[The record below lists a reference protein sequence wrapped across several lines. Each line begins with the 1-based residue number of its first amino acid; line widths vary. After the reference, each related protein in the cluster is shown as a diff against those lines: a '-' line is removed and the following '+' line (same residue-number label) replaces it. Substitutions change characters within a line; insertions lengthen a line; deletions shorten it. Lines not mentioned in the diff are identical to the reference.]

1 MGRKA
6 GSCWWQM
13 PSAPLSLPGP
23 VSSVL
28 SPAEAH
34 GSTPGPPPAPPAAAA
49 LSGDL
54 WAGHRG
60 SRVTLPKNRAP
71 THLTHRIHTCTHSEA
86 EKPVNEQ
93 LIHQKFRV
101 NLKTRIEIEPW
112 IRRFRAEGTVDYSQL
127 TFDPGQNELI
137 VGARPKKGF
146 LLFIKI
152 ELITSP
158 NLLELHPGLNR
169 DASVSSHSPKTCSQ
183 KPSLQAASGGPLID
197 TDLVNLRPLHLLCYV
212 KLKQEA
218 EWHCD
223 KFTKGACF
231 SRGKSEEECQNYIRV
246 LLVNGERLFTCGTNA
261 FTPIC
266 TNRTLTNLTEIHD
279 QISGMARCP
288 YNPLHNSTALIT
300 SSGELYAATAMDFSG
315 RDPAIYR
322 SLGGLPPLRTA
333 QYNSKWLNGTVGG
346 GLGWGWVEAEPN
358 FVSSYDI
365 GNFTYFF
372 FRENAVEH
380 DCGRTVFSRAARVC
394 KNDIGG
400 RFLLEDTWTTFMKA
414 RLNCSRPGEIPFSYN
429 ELQGTFF
436 LPELELLYGIF
447 TTNVNSIAASAVC
460 AFNLSA
466 ITQVFSGPFKYQENS
481 RSAWLPYPNPNPDF
495 QCGTIDYGSY
505 VNLTE
510 RNLQDAQ
517 KFILMH
523 EVIQPI
529 VPVPYFME
537 DNVRFS
543 HVAVDVVQGKDMLY
557 HIIYLATGAR
567 GYYYHMQDYGTIK
580 KVLSPLNQTTGS
592 CLLDEIELFPP
603 RRRQPILSLLIL
615 HSRSELFVGVRD
627 QVIKI
632 PLIRCN
638 FHKTRDACVGARDP
652 YCGWDL
658 VLKKC
663 TMLEDSVSM
672 SQWEQSITRC
682 PVRNV
687 TVDGHFGPWSS
698 WRSCSHSDGGS
709 VGSCQCRT
717 RACNNPSP
725 QCGGQQCQGTSV
737 EVANCS
743 RNGAWTPWTAWAPC
757 STSCGI
763 GFQVRQRSCSNPTPR
778 HGGRVCVGQ
787 NREERYCNEHLPCP
801 PHIYWS
807 AWSPWERCTV
817 PCGGGIQSRR
827 RTCENGNECPGC
839 SVVDANDGEA
849 QVADSLDFPACATPA
864 VLVKAIAHCG
874 FKLSL
879 THMTGMCFTSAVC
892 VLAETNVAVTTCY
905 PPQEYQSCNT
915 LPCPDLKKT
924 TPWTP
929 WTPVNI
935 SDNGGHYEQ
944 RFRYTCKARVAEP
957 GLLEVGRQRIEMRYC
972 SSDGSTGCS
981 TDAQEVSSNC
991 PCVSDLL
998 RSGRITGLTV
1008 NGGWSAWSSW
1018 SQCSRDCSSGIRSR
1032 KRTCT
1037 NPKPKYGG
1045 TSCLGPAQEYQEC
1058 NTTPCPVDGSWSC
1071 WSPWSKCSVTCGGG
1085 HYIRTRTCSNPPPAY
1100 GGDIC
1105 LGLHTEEAL
1114 CNTQPCPE
1122 SWSDWSE
1129 WSHCDSSGVQV
1140 RLRHCDVLFP
1150 TGNQCAGNTSES
1162 RACLTDS
1169 NYIPDFNVFHMIAV
1183 GLSSS
1188 ILGCLVTLLVYT
1200 YCQRYQ
1206 QQSHDA
1212 TVIHPISAAPLNT
1225 SITNHINKL
1234 DKYDSVEAIK
1244 AFNKNNLILEE
1255 RNKYFNPQL
1264 AGKTYT
1270 NAYFTDVNTYDDY

>member
-1 MGRKA
+1 LVQLLMSA
-6 GSCWWQM
+6 G
-13 PSAPLSLPGP
+13 A
-23 VSSVL
+23 VL
-28 SPAEAH
+28 S
-34 GSTPGPPPAPPAAAA
+34 
-49 LSGDL
+49 
-54 WAGHRG
+54 
-60 SRVTLPKNRAP
+60 
-71 THLTHRIHTCTHSEA
+71 
-86 EKPVNEQ
+86 
-93 LIHQKFRV
+93 
-101 NLKTRIEIEPW
+101 
-112 IRRFRAEGTVDYSQL
+112 
-127 TFDPGQNELI
+127 
-137 VGARPKKGF
+137 
-146 LLFIKI
+146 
-152 ELITSP
+152 SP
-158 NLLELHPGLNR
+158 
-169 DASVSSHSPKTCSQ
+169 Q
-183 KPSLQAASGGPLID
+183 
-197 TDLVNLRPLHLLCYV
+197 
-212 KLKQEA
+212 
-218 EWHCD
+218 
-223 KFTKGACF
+223 
-231 SRGKSEEECQNYIRV
+231 EECQNYIRV
-246 LLVNGERLFTCGTNA
+246 LLVNGDRLFTCGTNA

-333 QYNSKWLNGTVGG
+333 QYNSKWLN
-346 GLGWGWVEAEPN
+346 EPN

-414 RLNCSRPGEIPFSYN
+414 RLNCSRPGEIPFNYN
-429 ELQGTFF
+429 ELQGTFY

-466 ITQVFSGPFKYQENS
+466 ITQVFGGPFKYQENS

-517 KFILMH
+517 KFLLMN
-523 EVIQPI
+523 EVVQP
-529 VPVPYFME
+529 VQPVPYFME
-537 DNVRFS
+537 DNIRFS
-543 HVAVDVVQGKDMLY
+543 HVAVDVVQGKDMLF
-557 HIIYLATGAR
+557 HIIYLAT
-567 GYYYHMQDYGTIK
+567 DYGTIR
-580 KVLSPLNQTTGS
+580 KVLSPLNQSMGS

-603 RRRQPILSLLIL
+603 RRRQPIRSLLIL
-615 HSRSELFVGVRD
+615 HSSSELYVGVRD

-632 PLIRCN
+632 PLMRCN
-638 FHKTRDACVGARDP
+638 FHKTREACVGARDP

-658 VLKKC
+658 VLRKC
-663 TMLEDSVSM
+663 ATLEESVSM
-672 SQWEQSITRC
+672 SQWEQSITKC

-687 TVDGHFGPWSS
+687 TVDGGFGSWSG
-698 WRSCSHSDGGS
+698 WGGCSNTDGGS
-709 VGSCQCRT
+709 AGSCLCRT
-717 RACNNPSP
+717 RACDNPTP
-725 QCGGQQCQGTSV
+725 QCGGQSCHGLNV

-743 RNGAWTPWTAWAPC
+743 RNGAWTPWTLWAPC

-801 PHIYWS
+801 PHVYWS
-807 AWSPWERCTV
+807 AWSAWERCTV

-839 SVVDANDGEA
+839 A
-849 QVADSLDFPACATPA
+849 
-864 VLVKAIAHCG
+864 
-874 FKLSL
+874 
-879 THMTGMCFTSAVC
+879 
-892 VLAETNVAVTTCY
+892 
-905 PPQEYQSCNT
+905 QEYQSCNT

-944 RFRYTCKARVAEP
+944 RFRYTCKARVPDPA
-957 GLLEVGRQRIEMRYC
+957 LLEVGRQRIEMRYC

-981 TDAQEVSSNC
+981 TDE
-991 PCVSDLL
+991 LL
-998 RSGRITGLTV
+998 LSGKISGHTV
-1008 NGGWSAWSSW
+1008 NGGWTSWSSW
-1018 SQCSRDCSSGIRSR
+1018 SQCSRDCSRGIRSR

-1037 NPKPKYGG
+1037 SPEPRHGG
-1045 TSCLGPAQEYQEC
+1045 QTCLGAAQEYQEC
-1058 NTTPCPVDGSWSC
+1058 NVTPCPVDGSWSC
-1071 WSPWSKCSVTCGGG
+1071 WSGWSKCSVTCGGG
-1085 HYIRTRTCSNPPPAY
+1085 HYMRTRTCNNPPPAY

-1114 CNTQPCPE
+1114 CNTQSCPE
-1122 SWSDWSE
+1122 SWSNWSE
-1129 WSHCDSSGVQV
+1129 WSQCDSAGSQLRV
-1140 RLRHCDVLFP
+1140 RHCDILFP
-1150 TGNQCAGNTSES
+1150 TGNQCSGNHTET
-1162 RACLTDS
+1162 RACPPDS
-1169 NYIPDFNVFHMIAV
+1169 NFIPVSIARSSQEERRCGDFNLFHMIAV

-1188 ILGCLVTLLVYT
+1188 IMGCLVTLLVYT

-1244 AFNKNNLILEE
+1244 VCILSHSVAF
-1255 RNKYFNPQL
+1255 
-1264 AGKTYT
+1264 
-1270 NAYFTDVNTYDDY
+1270 

>member
-1 MGRKA
+1 NARRLA
-6 GSCWWQM
+6 GFNGCGSVWVTDH
-13 PSAPLSLPGP
+13 SLLSL
-23 VSSVL
+23 L
-28 SPAEAH
+28 QFA
-34 GSTPGPPPAPPAAAA
+34 
-49 LSGDL
+49 
-54 WAGHRG
+54 
-60 SRVTLPKNRAP
+60 
-71 THLTHRIHTCTHSEA
+71 
-86 EKPVNEQ
+86 
-93 LIHQKFRV
+93 
-101 NLKTRIEIEPW
+101 EIEPW
-112 IRRFRAEGTVDYSQL
+112 IYRFNSEGTVDYSQL

-137 VGARPKKGF
+137 VGARNH
-146 LLFIKI
+146 LFRLRL
-152 ELITSP
+152 EDLSLI
-158 NLLELHPGLNR
+158 
-169 DASVSSHSPKTCSQ
+169 
-183 KPSLQAASGGPLID
+183 
-197 TDLVNLRPLHLLCYV
+197 
-212 KLKQEA
+212 QEA

-223 KFTKGACF
+223 EFTKGACF
-231 SRGKSEEECQNYIRV
+231 SRGKSEEDCQNYIRV
-246 LLVNGERLFTCGTNA
+246 LLVNGDRLFTCGTNA

-288 YNPLHNSTALIT
+288 YNPVHNSTALIT

-333 QYNSKWLNGTVGG
+333 QYNSKWLN
-346 GLGWGWVEAEPN
+346 EPN

-447 TTNVNSIAASAVC
+447 TTNVNSMAASAVC

-481 RSAWLPYPNPNPDF
+481 RSAWLPYTNPNPDF

-523 EVIQPI
+523 EVVQP
-529 VPVPYFME
+529 VSPVPYFME

-543 HVAVDVVQGKDMLY
+543 HVAVDVVQGKDMLF
-557 HIIYLATGAR
+557 HIIYLAT
-567 GYYYHMQDYGTIK
+567 DYGTIK
-580 KVLSPLNQTTGS
+580 KVLSPLNRTMGS
-592 CLLDEIELFPP
+592 CLLDEIELLPP
-603 RRRQPILSLLIL
+603 QERQPIRSLLIL

-632 PLIRCN
+632 PLMRCN
-638 FHKTRDACVGARDP
+638 FHKSRDACVGARDP

-663 TMLEDSVSM
+663 TTLEESLSM
-672 SQWEQSITRC
+672 SQWEQRITEC

-687 TVDGHFGPWSS
+687 TVDGGFGPWSG
-698 WRSCSHSDGGS
+698 WKPCSHSDGGS
-709 VGSCQCRT
+709 VGACVCRT
-717 RACNNPSP
+717 RACDHPAP
-725 QCGGQQCQGTSV
+725 QCGGQQCRGISV

-743 RNGAWTPWTAWAPC
+743 RNGAWTPWTSWAPC

-801 PHIYWS
+801 PHVYWS
-807 AWSPWERCTV
+807 SWSPWERCSV

-839 SVVDANDGEA
+839 S
-849 QVADSLDFPACATPA
+849 
-864 VLVKAIAHCG
+864 
-874 FKLSL
+874 
-879 THMTGMCFTSAVC
+879 
-892 VLAETNVAVTTCY
+892 
-905 PPQEYQSCNT
+905 QEYQSCNT

-944 RFRYTCKARVAEP
+944 RFRYTCKAQVP
-957 GLLEVGRQRIEMRYC
+957 DPSLLEVGRQRIEMRYC

-981 TDAQEVSSNC
+981 TDG
-991 PCVSDLL
+991 DLL

-1018 SQCSRDCSSGIRSR
+1018 SQCSRDCSQGIRTR

-1045 TSCLGPAQEYQEC
+1045 IACLGSAQEFQEC
-1058 NTTPCPVDGSWSC
+1058 NVTPCPVDGSWSC
-1071 WSPWSKCSVTCGGG
+1071 WSAWSKCSVSCGGG
-1085 HYIRTRTCSNPPPAY
+1085 HYMRTRTCSNPPPAY

-1129 WSHCDSSGVQV
+1129 WSPCDSSGFQTRV
-1140 RLRHCDVLFP
+1140 RHCDVLFP
-1150 TGNQCAGNTSES
+1150 MGNQCSGNSSEMRS
-1162 RACLTDS
+1162 CLPDS
-1169 NYIPDFNVFHMIAV
+1169 NFIPEIPIARSSHDDRRCGDFNVFHMIAV

-1264 AGKTYT
+1264 TGKTYT
-1270 NAYFTDVNTYDDY
+1270 NTFFTDVNTYDDY

>member
-1 MGRKA
+1 MA
-6 GSCWWQM
+6 
-13 PSAPLSLPGP
+13 
-23 VSSVL
+23 
-28 SPAEAH
+28 
-34 GSTPGPPPAPPAAAA
+34 PPPA
-49 LSGDL
+49 
-54 WAGHRG
+54 HRLLLLLLLPTAVFCWG
-60 SRVTLPKNRAP
+60 STGVPESPCQKTEHPL
-71 THLTHRIHTCTHSEA
+71 ISHT
-86 EKPVNEQ
+86 
-93 LIHQKFRV
+93 
-101 NLKTRIEIEPW
+101 EIEPW

-137 VGARPKKGF
+137 VGARNH
-146 LLFIKI
+146 LF
-152 ELITSP
+152 
-158 NLLELHPGLNR
+158 R
-169 DASVSSHSPKTCSQ
+169 
-183 KPSLQAASGGPLID
+183 
-197 TDLVNLRPLHLLCYV
+197 LHLEDLA
-212 KLKQEA
+212 LIQEA

-223 KFTKGACF
+223 EFTKGACF

-246 LLVNGERLFTCGTNA
+246 LLVNGDRLFTCGTNA

-333 QYNSKWLNGTVGG
+333 QYNSKWLN
-346 GLGWGWVEAEPN
+346 EPN

-557 HIIYLATGAR
+557 HIIYLAT
-567 GYYYHMQDYGTIK
+567 DYGTIK

-638 FHKTRDACVGARDP
+638 FHKSREACVGARDP

-663 TMLEDSVSM
+663 VMLEDSVSM
-672 SQWEQSITRC
+672 SQWEQSITKC

-687 TVDGHFGPWSS
+687 TVDGHFGLWSS
-698 WRSCSHSDGGS
+698 WRPCSHSDGGS
-709 VGSCQCRT
+709 VGLCQCRT
-717 RACNNPSP
+717 RACNSPSP

-839 SVVDANDGEA
+839 SV
-849 QVADSLDFPACATPA
+849 
-864 VLVKAIAHCG
+864 
-874 FKLSL
+874 
-879 THMTGMCFTSAVC
+879 
-892 VLAETNVAVTTCY
+892 
-905 PPQEYQSCNT
+905 EYQSCNT

-981 TDAQEVSSNC
+981 TDG
-991 PCVSDLL
+991 DLL

-1129 WSHCDSSGVQV
+1129 WSHCDSAGVQV

-1150 TGNQCAGNTSES
+1150 TGNQCAGNSSES
-1162 RACLTDS
+1162 RACLSDS
-1169 NYIPDFNVFHMIAV
+1169 NYIPEISVAHSSHEDRHCGDFNVFHMIAV

-1244 AFNKNNLILEE
+1244 PDVSILLPLDDHSM
-1255 RNKYFNPQL
+1255 RQPL
-1264 AGKTYT
+1264 ST
-1270 NAYFTDVNTYDDY
+1270 NTGVARGLEIFY

>member
-1 MGRKA
+1 MAPRVS
-6 GSCWWQM
+6 GSGPARFLVLLLLM
-13 PSAPLSLPGP
+13 PGKLSHWGVAIVTESLCHR
-23 VSSVL
+23 
-28 SPAEAH
+28 AEHPFISHA
-34 GSTPGPPPAPPAAAA
+34 
-49 LSGDL
+49 
-54 WAGHRG
+54 
-60 SRVTLPKNRAP
+60 
-71 THLTHRIHTCTHSEA
+71 
-86 EKPVNEQ
+86 
-93 LIHQKFRV
+93 
-101 NLKTRIEIEPW
+101 EIEPW
-112 IRRFRAEGTVDYSQL
+112 LHRFRAEGTVDYSQL

-137 VGARPKKGF
+137 VGARNH
-146 LLFIKI
+146 LF
-152 ELITSP
+152 
-158 NLLELHPGLNR
+158 R
-169 DASVSSHSPKTCSQ
+169 
-183 KPSLQAASGGPLID
+183 
-197 TDLVNLRPLHLLCYV
+197 LHLEDLS
-212 KLKQEA
+212 LIQEA

-223 KFTKGACF
+223 EFTKGACF

-246 LLVNGERLFTCGTNA
+246 LLVNGDRLFTCGTNA

-333 QYNSKWLNGTVGG
+333 QYNSKWLN
-346 GLGWGWVEAEPN
+346 EPN

-414 RLNCSRPGEIPFSYN
+414 RLNCSRPGEIPFTYN

-523 EVIQPI
+523 EVVQPI

-543 HVAVDVVQGKDMLY
+543 HVAVDVVQGKDALY
-557 HIIYLATGAR
+557 HIIYLAT
-567 GYYYHMQDYGTIK
+567 DYGTIK
-580 KVLSPLNQTTGS
+580 KVLSPLNRTTGS
-592 CLLDEIELFPP
+592 CLLDEIELFPS
-603 RRRQPILSLLIL
+603 RRRESILSLLIL
-615 HSRSELFVGVRD
+615 QSRSELFVGVRD

-632 PLIRCN
+632 PLMRCN
-638 FHKTRDACVGARDP
+638 FHKSREACVGARDP

-663 TMLEDSVSM
+663 TMLEESVSM
-672 SQWEQSITRC
+672 SQWEQSITHC
-682 PVRNV
+682 PVKNV

-698 WRSCSHSDGGS
+698 WSSCSHSDGGS
-709 VGSCQCRT
+709 VGLCQCRT
-717 RACNNPSP
+717 RACNSPSP
-725 QCGGQQCQGTSV
+725 QCGGKQCQGSSV
-737 EVANCS
+737 EVSNCS
-743 RNGAWTPWTAWAPC
+743 RNGAWTPWTSWSSC

-817 PCGGGIQSRR
+817 PCGGGIQSRHR
-827 RTCENGNECPGC
+827 VCENGNECPGC
-839 SVVDANDGEA
+839 SV
-849 QVADSLDFPACATPA
+849 
-864 VLVKAIAHCG
+864 
-874 FKLSL
+874 
-879 THMTGMCFTSAVC
+879 
-892 VLAETNVAVTTCY
+892 
-905 PPQEYQSCNT
+905 EYQSCNT

-944 RFRYTCKARVAEP
+944 RFRYTCRARVAESNM
-957 GLLEVGRQRIEMRYC
+957 LEVGRQRIEMRYC

-981 TDAQEVSSNC
+981 TDGDV
-991 PCVSDLL
+991 L
-998 RSGRITGLTV
+998 RSGRISGLTV
-1008 NGGWSAWSSW
+1008 NGGWSVWSSW
-1018 SQCSRDCSSGIRSR
+1018 TQCSRDCSSGVRSR

-1045 TSCLGPAQEYQEC
+1045 TTCSGPAQEYQEC

-1071 WSPWSKCSVTCGGG
+1071 WSSWSRCSTTCGGG
-1085 HYIRTRTCSNPPPAY
+1085 HYIRTRSCSNPPPAY

-1129 WSHCDSSGVQV
+1129 WSHCDSSGSQI

-1150 TGNQCAGNTSES
+1150 TGNQCSGNSSEV
-1162 RACLTDS
+1162 RACLSDS
-1169 NYIPDFNVFHMIAV
+1169 NFIPEISVAHSSHTERRCGDFNVFHMIAV

-1234 DKYDSVEAIK
+1234 DKYDTVEAIK

>member
-1 MGRKA
+1 MA
-6 GSCWWQM
+6 AATGSPLARCM
-13 PSAPLSLPGP
+13 LSLQGML
-23 VSSVL
+23 VL
-28 SPAEAH
+28 LAGGLAGRVPSWSPDSPCHRAEH
-34 GSTPGPPPAPPAAAA
+34 PIIS
-49 LSGDL
+49 
-54 WAGHRG
+54 
-60 SRVTLPKNRAP
+60 
-71 THLTHRIHTCTHSEA
+71 HS
-86 EKPVNEQ
+86 
-93 LIHQKFRV
+93 
-101 NLKTRIEIEPW
+101 EIEPW
-112 IRRFRAEGTVDYSQL
+112 IHRFRAEGTVDYSQL
-127 TFDPGQNELI
+127 TFDPGQKELI
-137 VGARPKKGF
+137 VGARNHLFRLRLEDLSLIQYPKSASGMEKPLMADIRGVLHVYTLRDEGRGRCRQPAWWKKGRVARLQPF
-146 LLFIKI
+146 VLPTGIVPAPGGLSGLESHPASQTANRPRISIPPWHSAFQGHHGKCA
-152 ELITSP
+152 EPSP
-158 NLLELHPGLNR
+158 HLSGARIIPLE
-169 DASVSSHSPKTCSQ
+169 ASVPMPPETACVRDFA
-183 KPSLQAASGGPLID
+183 LLIAG
-197 TDLVNLRPLHLLCYV
+197 VSF
-212 KLKQEA
+212 QQGA
-218 EWHCD
+218 EWQCD
-223 KFTKGACF
+223 EFTKGACF

-246 LLVNGERLFTCGTNA
+246 LLVNGDRLFTCGTNA

-333 QYNSKWLNGTVGG
+333 QYNSKWLN
-346 GLGWGWVEAEPN
+346 EPN

-380 DCGRTVFSRAARVC
+380 DCGKTIFSRAAR
-394 KNDIGG
+394 
-400 RFLLEDTWTTFMKA
+400 
-414 RLNCSRPGEIPFSYN
+414 
-429 ELQGTFF
+429 
-436 LPELELLYGIF
+436 
-447 TTNVNSIAASAVC
+447 VNSIAASAVC
-460 AFNLSA
+460 VFNLSA

-523 EVIQPI
+523 EVVQPV

-543 HVAVDVVQGKDMLY
+543 HVAVDVVQGKDMLF
-557 HIIYLATGAR
+557 HIIYLAT
-567 GYYYHMQDYGTIK
+567 DYGTIR
-580 KVLSPLNQTTGS
+580 KVLSPLNQSTGS

-603 RRRQPILSLLIL
+603 RKRQPIRSLLIQ
-615 HSRSELFVGVRD
+615 HSRSVLFVGVRD

-632 PLIRCN
+632 PLMRCN

-658 VLKKC
+658 
-663 TMLEDSVSM
+663 T
-672 SQWEQSITRC
+672 
-682 PVRNV
+682 RNV
-687 TVDGHFGPWSS
+687 TVDGRFGPWSG
-698 WRSCSHSDGGS
+698 WKPCSHSDGGS

-717 RACNNPSP
+717 RACDSPSP
-725 QCGGQQCQGTSV
+725 QCGGQQCQGPSV
-737 EVANCS
+737 EVTNCS
-743 RNGAWTPWTAWAPC
+743 RNGAWTPWTSWAPC

-801 PHIYWS
+801 PHVYWS
-807 AWSPWERCTV
+807 SWSPWERCTV
-817 PCGGGIQSRR
+817 PCGGGIQARR

-839 SVVDANDGEA
+839 S
-849 QVADSLDFPACATPA
+849 L
-864 VLVKAIAHCG
+864 
-874 FKLSL
+874 
-879 THMTGMCFTSAVC
+879 
-892 VLAETNVAVTTCY
+892 
-905 PPQEYQSCNT
+905 EYQSCNS
-915 LPCPDLKKT
+915 LPCPELKKT

-944 RFRYTCKARVAEP
+944 RFRYTCKARVPDPAQ
-957 GLLEVGRQRIEMRYC
+957 LEVGRQRIEMRYC

-981 TDAQEVSSNC
+981 TDG
-991 PCVSDLL
+991 DLL
-998 RSGRITGLTV
+998 RSGRISSHTV

-1018 SQCSRDCSSGIRSR
+1018 SQCSRDCSRGIRSR
-1032 KRTCT
+1032 KRTCN
-1037 NPKPKYGG
+1037 NPEPKYGG
-1045 TSCLGPAQEYQEC
+1045 IPCLGPALEYQEC
-1058 NTTPCPVDGSWSC
+1058 NIT
-1071 WSPWSKCSVTCGGG
+1071 
-1085 HYIRTRTCSNPPPAY
+1085 
-1100 GGDIC
+1100 
-1105 LGLHTEEAL
+1105 
-1114 CNTQPCPE
+1114 PCPE
-1122 SWSDWSE
+1122 SWSPWSDWSQ
-1129 WSHCDSSGVQV
+1129 CDSSGAQMRV
-1140 RLRHCDVLFP
+1140 RHCDVLFP
-1150 TGNQCAGNTSES
+1150 TGNQCSGNSTETKVC
-1162 RACLTDS
+1162 APDS
-1169 NYIPDFNVFHMIAV
+1169 NFIPETSIARSSREERRCGDFNLFHMIAV

-1188 ILGCLVTLLVYT
+1188 ILGCLITLLVYT

-1234 DKYDSVEAIK
+1234 DKYDTVEAIK

-1255 RNKYFNPQL
+1255 RNKYFNPHL

-1270 NAYFTDVNTYDDY
+1270 NAYFTDLNTYDDY

>member
-1 MGRKA
+1 MA
-6 GSCWWQM
+6 
-13 PSAPLSLPGP
+13 
-23 VSSVL
+23 
-28 SPAEAH
+28 
-34 GSTPGPPPAPPAAAA
+34 PPPSLRLLLLLLLTSAVSCGLGSGAPESP
-49 LSGDL
+49 
-54 WAGHRG
+54 
-60 SRVTLPKNRAP
+60 
-71 THLTHRIHTCTHSEA
+71 C
-86 EKPVNEQ
+86 
-93 LIHQKFRV
+93 
-101 NLKTRIEIEPW
+101 LKTQHPFISHTEIEPW

-137 VGARPKKGF
+137 VGARNH
-146 LLFIKI
+146 LF
-152 ELITSP
+152 
-158 NLLELHPGLNR
+158 R
-169 DASVSSHSPKTCSQ
+169 
-183 KPSLQAASGGPLID
+183 
-197 TDLVNLRPLHLLCYV
+197 LHLEDLS
-212 KLKQEA
+212 LIQEA

-223 KFTKGACF
+223 EFTKGACF

-246 LLVNGERLFTCGTNA
+246 LLVNGDRLFTCGTNA

-266 TNRTLTNLTEIHD
+266 TNRTLSNLTEIHD

-333 QYNSKWLNGTVGG
+333 QYNSKWLN
-346 GLGWGWVEAEPN
+346 EPN

-414 RLNCSRPGEIPFSYN
+414 RLNCSRPGEIPFTYN

-466 ITQVFSGPFKYQENS
+466 ITQVFSGPFRYQENS

-557 HIIYLATGAR
+557 HIIYLAT
-567 GYYYHMQDYGTIK
+567 DYGTIK

-592 CLLDEIELFPP
+592 CLLDEIELFGP
-603 RRRQPILSLLIL
+603 RGGQPILSLLIL

-638 FHKTRDACVGARDP
+638 FHKSREACVGARDP

-663 TMLEDSVSM
+663 TMLEESVSM
-672 SQWEQSITRC
+672 SQWEQSITQC

-698 WRSCSHSDGGS
+698 WRSCSHSDGGN

-717 RACNNPSP
+717 RGCNSPSP

-743 RNGAWTPWTAWAPC
+743 RNGAWTPWTSWAPC

-801 PHIYWS
+801 PHVYWS

-839 SVVDANDGEA
+839 SV
-849 QVADSLDFPACATPA
+849 
-864 VLVKAIAHCG
+864 
-874 FKLSL
+874 
-879 THMTGMCFTSAVC
+879 
-892 VLAETNVAVTTCY
+892 
-905 PPQEYQSCNT
+905 EYQSCNA

-944 RFRYTCKARVAEP
+944 RFRYTCKARVSEP
-957 GLLEVGRQRIEMRYC
+957 ALLEVGRQRIEMRYC

-981 TDAQEVSSNC
+981 TDG
-991 PCVSDLL
+991 DLL
-998 RSGRITGLTV
+998 RSGRISGLSV
-1008 NGGWSAWSSW
+1008 NGGWSSWSSW
-1018 SQCSRDCSSGIRSR
+1018 TQCSRDCSSGIRSR

-1045 TSCLGPAQEYQEC
+1045 TACLGPPQEFQEC

-1122 SWSDWSE
+1122 SWSEWSE
-1129 WSHCDSSGVQV
+1129 WSHCDSSGVQS
-1140 RLRHCDVLFP
+1140 RLRHCEVVFP
-1150 TGNQCAGNTSES
+1150 MGNQCTGNSSET
-1162 RACLTDS
+1162 RACLTES
-1169 NYIPDFNVFHMIAV
+1169 NYIPEISVAHSSHEDRHCGDFNVFHMIAV

-1244 AFNKNNLILEE
+1244 AFNKNNLMLEE

>member
-1 MGRKA
+1 MH
-6 GSCWWQM
+6 
-13 PSAPLSLPGP
+13 PSQIHFRRTLDSDRHAHTHTHKQP
-23 VSSVL
+23 SS
-28 SPAEAH
+28 SH
-34 GSTPGPPPAPPAAAA
+34 
-49 LSGDL
+49 
-54 WAGHRG
+54 
-60 SRVTLPKNRAP
+60 TL
-71 THLTHRIHTCTHSEA
+71 CT
-86 EKPVNEQ
+86 VYM
-93 LIHQKFRV
+93 
-101 NLKTRIEIEPW
+101 EPW
-112 IRRFRAEGTVDYSQL
+112 IHRFRAEGTVDYSQL
-127 TFDPGQNELI
+127 TFDPSQNELI
-137 VGARPKKGF
+137 VGARNSNVCTYKWQILETWLRCLF
-146 LLFIKI
+146 LCLCHSISANVSCAV
-152 ELITSP
+152 LSSP
-158 NLLELHPGLNR
+158 
-169 DASVSSHSPKTCSQ
+169 Q
-183 KPSLQAASGGPLID
+183 
-197 TDLVNLRPLHLLCYV
+197 
-212 KLKQEA
+212 
-218 EWHCD
+218 
-223 KFTKGACF
+223 
-231 SRGKSEEECQNYIRV
+231 EECQNYIRV
-246 LLVNGERLFTCGTNA
+246 LLVNGDRLFTCGTNA

-333 QYNSKWLNGTVGG
+333 QYNSKWLN
-346 GLGWGWVEAEPN
+346 EPN

-414 RLNCSRPGEIPFSYN
+414 RLNCSRPGEIPFNYN
-429 ELQGTFF
+429 ELQGTFY

-466 ITQVFSGPFKYQENS
+466 ITQVFGGPFKYQENS

-517 KFILMH
+517 KFLLMN
-523 EVIQPI
+523 EVVQP
-529 VPVPYFME
+529 VQPVPYFME
-537 DNVRFS
+537 DNIRFS
-543 HVAVDVVQGKDMLY
+543 HVAVDVVQGKDMLF
-557 HIIYLATGAR
+557 HIIYLAT
-567 GYYYHMQDYGTIK
+567 DYGTIR
-580 KVLSPLNQTTGS
+580 KVLSPLNQSMGS

-603 RRRQPILSLLIL
+603 RRRQPIRSLLIL
-615 HSRSELFVGVRD
+615 HSSSELYVGVRD

-632 PLIRCN
+632 PLMRCN
-638 FHKTRDACVGARDP
+638 FHKTREACVGARDP

-658 VLKKC
+658 VLRKC
-663 TMLEDSVSM
+663 TTLEESVSM
-672 SQWEQSITRC
+672 SQWEQSITKC

-687 TVDGHFGPWSS
+687 TVDGGFGSWSG
-698 WRSCSHSDGGS
+698 WGACSNTDGGS
-709 VGSCQCRT
+709 AGSCLCRT
-717 RACNNPSP
+717 RACDNPTP
-725 QCGGQQCQGTSV
+725 QCGGQSCHGLNV

-743 RNGAWTPWTAWAPC
+743 RNGAWTPWTLWAPC

-801 PHIYWS
+801 PHVYWS
-807 AWSPWERCTV
+807 AWSAWERCTV

-839 SVVDANDGEA
+839 A
-849 QVADSLDFPACATPA
+849 
-864 VLVKAIAHCG
+864 
-874 FKLSL
+874 
-879 THMTGMCFTSAVC
+879 
-892 VLAETNVAVTTCY
+892 
-905 PPQEYQSCNT
+905 QEYQSCNT

-944 RFRYTCKARVAEP
+944 RFRYTCKARVPDPA
-957 GLLEVGRQRIEMRYC
+957 LLEVGRQRIEMRYC

-981 TDAQEVSSNC
+981 TDE
-991 PCVSDLL
+991 LL
-998 RSGRITGLTV
+998 LSGKISGHTV
-1008 NGGWSAWSSW
+1008 NGGWTSWSSW
-1018 SQCSRDCSSGIRSR
+1018 SQCSRDCSRGIRSR

-1037 NPKPKYGG
+1037 SPEPRHGG
-1045 TSCLGPAQEYQEC
+1045 QTCLGPAQEYQEC
-1058 NTTPCPVDGSWSC
+1058 NVTPCPVDGSWSC
-1071 WSPWSKCSVTCGGG
+1071 WSGWSKCSVTCGGG
-1085 HYIRTRTCSNPPPAY
+1085 HYMRTRTCNNPPPAY

-1114 CNTQPCPE
+1114 CNTQSCPE
-1122 SWSDWSE
+1122 SWSNWSE
-1129 WSHCDSSGVQV
+1129 WSQCDSAGSQLRV
-1140 RLRHCDVLFP
+1140 RHCDILFP
-1150 TGNQCAGNTSES
+1150 TGNQCSGNHTET
-1162 RACLTDS
+1162 RACPPDS
-1169 NYIPDFNVFHMIAV
+1169 NFIPVSIARSSQEERRCGDFNLFHMIAV

-1188 ILGCLVTLLVYT
+1188 IMGCLVTLLVYT

-1244 AFNKNNLILEE
+1244 HIVWTENTPSKVNGVSDADLECSFHS
-1255 RNKYFNPQL
+1255 RIKI
-1264 AGKTYT
+1264 
-1270 NAYFTDVNTYDDY
+1270 